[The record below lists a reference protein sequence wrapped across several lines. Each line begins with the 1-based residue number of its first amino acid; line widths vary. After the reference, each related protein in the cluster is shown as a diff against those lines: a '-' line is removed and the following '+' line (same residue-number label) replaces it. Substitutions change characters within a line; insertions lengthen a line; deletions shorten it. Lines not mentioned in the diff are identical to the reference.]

1 MKKTLPSIAAAP
13 GIHAKGNDIYVSV
26 AFNEPVT
33 VTGFPSLTTTSWG
46 GGSTTSP
53 AAARTSSPSRAR
65 FPTPPPAPFNVTGKS
80 GAIKDLAGNPL
91 GTAALL
97 PRAAHAN

>member
-33 VTGFPSLTTTSWG
+33 VTGFPSLTTTDFRHRLRPPS
-46 GGSTTSP
+46 TSP
-53 AAARTSSPSRAR
+53 ARAAQSRTSPATRLAPPR
-65 FPTPPPAPFNVTGKS
+65 FFH
-80 GAIKDLAGNPL
+80 
-91 GTAALL
+91 ALL
-97 PRAAHAN
+97 TPIRPDYTKQVFDYREQQAER